1 RRSGARA
8 KPRFA
13 SKHLRELSGRL
24 EGLRP
29 EERTKHRLLSTST
42 KERKAHYSPRILQR
56 IREALSLRPPQVLR
70 FLLPRC
76 LLSEFLQ
83 RYSAEYHPELLH
95 RPPRSPALPQ
105 SLPRS
110 PALPQ
115 SLPRSP
121 PRSPALPQSLPRSP
135 PRSPPLPQSPP
146 RSLPRSPALPRS
158 LPRRPPR
165 SPALPR
171 SPLRSPARGPPR
183 SPPLRRNPVR
193 SSALPRSPA
202 RGPPR
207 SCRPGCLPPK
217 IQSFDPAVLL
227 GPCPKSFSKL
237 ARRKQKLPAKFRRL
251 ELQKAPE

>member
-115 SLPRSP
+115 SLPQSL
-121 PRSPALPQSLPRSP
+121 PRSPAPPQSLPRSP
-135 PRSPPLPQSPP
+135 PQ
-146 RSLPRSPALPRS
+146 SPALPQI
-158 LPRRPPR
+158 LPKPR
-165 SPALPR
+165 H
-171 SPLRSPARGPPR
+171 RSPARAQNLTPTPP
-183 SPPLRRNPVR
+183 PHPTQT
-193 SSALPRSPA
+193 LP
-202 RGPPR
+202 
-207 SCRPGCLPPK
+207 
-217 IQSFDPAVLL
+217 
-227 GPCPKSFSKL
+227 
-237 ARRKQKLPAKFRRL
+237 
-251 ELQKAPE
+251 